1 MTEPKD
7 YKKIAAV
14 DRALALLEALA
25 DRPDQG
31 VTSLAKSLGMTK
43 SLGLPAAA
51 LAGGARL
58 RLA

>member
-7 YKKIAAV
+7 YKIAAV

-43 SLGLPAAA
+43 SLVF
-51 LAGGARL
+51 RL
-58 RLA
+58 LYTLEERR